1 MRGSSP
7 GDIVA
12 LQRDARGASDMV
24 RIKGV
29 EAGSRAFRAGIRS
42 GDRLISING
51 HEIGDILDYRFFETE
66 RELRLLLEREGRE
79 YSLELVKPRYAG
91 LGLEFDSYL
100 MDRERSCRNKC
111 VFCFIDQL
119 PKGMRETLYFKD
131 DDDRLSF
138 LFGNYITLTNIDDRE
153 VERILEMHISPI
165 NISVHTMEPG
175 LRCRMMGNRF
185 AGESL
190 RHLYRLAE
198 GGIQLNCQIV
208 LCPGLNDGGAL
219 DFTLKELCGLKGSLQ
234 SVACVPVGLTRYR
247 EGLYP
252 LEPFDRESAGAALE
266 IIEGWGERCK
276 RERGARTV
284 YASDELY
291 ILSGRELPPLEFYE
305 DFPQIENGVGML
317 RDLED
322 GFLWA
327 LEEAGDVELEG
338 PRHVTIPTGECGY
351 DFLNKM
357 LDVLRDRCHNLSIDL
372 VPIKNEFFGGTVNVT
387 GLLTGRDIC
396 AQLEGR
402 ELGDQVLIANNML
415 RSGEDV
421 FLDDMTLLELS
432 KSLGVPAARVGSSG
446 ADLLSA
452 LLNQS
457 NPETTSH
464 NPYEYQSWE
473 TDKS

>member
-29 EAGSRAFRAGIRS
+29 EAGSRAFRAGICP

-66 RELRLLLEREGRE
+66 RELALILERDGRE
-79 YSLELVKPRYAG
+79 YRLELRKPQYAE
-91 LGLEFDSYL
+91 LGLEFESYL

-153 VERILEMHISPI
+153 VDRILQMHISPI
-165 NISVHTMEPG
+165 NVSVHTMDRE
-175 LRCRMMGNRF
+175 LRCRMMNNRF

-190 RHLYRLAE
+190 RHLYRLAQ
-198 GGIQLNCQIV
+198 GDIKLNCQIV
-208 LCPGLNDGGAL
+208 LCPGLNDGEAL
-219 DFTLKELCGLKGSLQ
+219 EFTLRELYGLGESLQ

-247 EGLYP
+247 EGLCP
-252 LEPFDRESAGAALE
+252 LIPFDRETANAALD
-266 IIEGWGERCK
+266 IIEGWGDKGRAQ
-276 RERGARTV
+276 RGARTV

-291 ILSGRELPPLEFYE
+291 ILAGRELPPLEFYE

-322 GFLWA
+322 SFMWA
-327 LEEAGDVELEG
+327 LEEAGELELSS

-351 DFLNKM
+351 AFLNKM
-357 LDVLRDRCHNLSIDL
+357 LDVLRDRCHNLCIDL
-372 VPIKNEFFGGTVNVT
+372 VPITNDFFGGTVNVT
-387 GLLTGRDIC
+387 GLLTGGDIC
-396 AQLEGR
+396 KQLAGR

-415 RSGEDV
+415 RAGEDV
-421 FLDDMTLLELS
+421 FLDDMTLSGLS
-432 KSLGVPAARVGSSG
+432 EQLGVPAVRVGGSG
-446 ADLLSA
+446 EELFAA
-452 LLNQS
+452 VMGFEQS
-457 NPETTSH
+457 GEAGH
-464 NPYEYQSWE
+464 DPYEYKSWE
-473 TDKS
+473 V